1 MNSVHDRLLEILVC
15 PECQGNLQRVADSLT
30 CADCGKV
37 FNFDQN
43 AVLFTTPPSDIN
55 PSELRQR
62 GEGKDTPWRR
72 ANGIFLC
79 DQLKQL
85 SADALLLDVGA
96 GRGDFLPFYQHFSHI
111 LLDVYPYPEVD
122 VVCDL
127 TRLNPFRESSLDAIL
142 LMNVL
147 EHVASP
153 LDLLR
158 SMHPMLKP
166 HGRIIIAVPFYLKIH
181 QAPLDFQRLTHFALR
196 DLAQRAGYSL
206 FHLEG
211 FYDPCGV
218 IDESLRYY
226 RFWGRA
232 GQGWLASKFSALM
245 LALLQTNLRVL
256 KLFST
261 KPFVG
266 DPFQVKYPAPIGYQL
281 VLEKD
286 VI

>member
-1 MNSVHDRLLEILVC
+1 MNYAYDRLLEVLVC
-15 PECQGNLQRVADSLT
+15 PDCHSKLQHATNSLT
-30 CADCGKV
+30 CADCGKI

-43 AVLFTTPPSDIN
+43 AVLFTAPPSDLT
-55 PSELRQR
+55 PSELRER
-62 GEGKDTPWRR
+62 GEGKDTPWRH
-72 ANGIFLC
+72 ANGVFLR
-79 DQLKQL
+79 DQLKDL
-85 SADALLLDVGA
+85 SSDALLLDVGA
-96 GRGDFLPFYQHFSHI
+96 GRGDFLPAYKHFPHL

-127 TRLNPFRESSLDAIL
+127 TRLNPFRESSLDAVL

-153 LDLLR
+153 LELLR
-158 SMHPMLKP
+158 SMRAMLKS
-166 HGRIIIAVPFYLKIH
+166 HGRIIIAIPFYLKIH

-206 FHLEG
+206 LHLEG

-218 IDESLRYY
+218 IEESLRYY
-226 RFWGRA
+226 KFWGRA
-232 GQGWLASKFSALM
+232 GQGWLARKFSATM
-245 LALLQTNLRVL
+245 LALLQTNLKVL
-256 KLFST
+256 KSSSAR
-261 KPFVG
+261 PFVG
-266 DPFQVKYPAPIGYQL
+266 DPFQVEYPAPIGYQL